1 MMYDH
6 YWYILRLKFEWINGQ
21 RRRRTTTVVTV
32 SQVITQILNCSVNA
46 KQLEFGRIQ
55 KVDKTIK
62 NTLIIRH
69 LMHIDRSNGCATENK
84 KENTVY
90 VWWASGA
97 VASIIMAL
105 TYTHIYS
112 HKSIDNHSSHE
123 ITSMK
128 VVQLPIHLFS
138 ALNYVSPFCFI
149 KHTDFLLHFVSS
161 GIFVERRKKHHQ
173 TADCDHCIVRRVF
186 LPRLIPIMWS
196 KNKVFRTQYN

>member
-1 MMYDH
+1 
-6 YWYILRLKFEWINGQ
+6 
-21 RRRRTTTVVTV
+21 
-32 SQVITQILNCSVNA
+32 
-46 KQLEFGRIQ
+46 
-55 KVDKTIK
+55 
-62 NTLIIRH
+62 
-69 LMHIDRSNGCATENK
+69 MHIDRSNGCATENK

-196 KNKVFRTQYN
+196 KNKVFRTQYNWPSACYLCGYVLYCSRSNYFDVLILTNDHREKKSRQMCESISQ